1 MPNQLRRFTIS
12 NKLYRPDLVRSSR
25 ETLQA
30 IVDHM
35 EYIQGYRESG
45 EVVLAGGFT
54 DGSGGM
60 DIIEVATLE
69 QALEIA
75 DNDPLRIAN
84 LATQE
89 IRELQTDSAAR
100 KVQMKQAI
108 ASLG

>member
-1 MPNQLRRFTIS
+1 MSNQLRRITIS

-25 ETLQA
+25 ETVQA
-30 IVDHM
+30 ILDHM
-35 EYIQGYRESG
+35 DYIQGLRESG

-69 QALEIA
+69 RALQIA

-84 LATQE
+84 FAMQE
-89 IRELQTDSAAR
+89 IRELQTDSANRRANMT
-100 KVQMKQAI
+100 KLLE
-108 ASLG
+108 SLA